1 MRSAARPAV
10 SILHE
15 SLQLLF
21 TDNRFY
27 VGMAEKDLNS
37 VPVEIAKGD
46 LFICVRVCSGDRK

>member
-1 MRSAARPAV
+1 VRSAARPAV

-46 LFICVRVCSGDRK
+46 LFICVRVCSGD

>member
-1 MRSAARPAV
+1 MSPARPAV

-21 TDNRFY
+21 TDKRFY

-37 VPVEIAKGD
+37 IPVEIVKGD
-46 LFICVRVCSGDRK
+46 LFICVRVCNRDRNA